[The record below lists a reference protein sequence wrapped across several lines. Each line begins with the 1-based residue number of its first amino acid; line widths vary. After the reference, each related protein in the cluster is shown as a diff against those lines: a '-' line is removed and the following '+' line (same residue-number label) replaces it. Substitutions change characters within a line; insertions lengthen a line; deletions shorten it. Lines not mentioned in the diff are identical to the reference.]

1 MALPV
6 INGPQALSP
15 VGFDAPAEG
24 DAGAVGQERMG
35 GWGSTLTEAKG
46 WGRGRLWVVGI
57 CGGEQVSGRSFEM

>member
-24 DAGAVGQERMG
+24 DAWAVGQERMG

-46 WGRGRLWVVGI
+46 WEEVGCGLWVFVEGN
-57 CGGEQVSGRSFEM
+57 R